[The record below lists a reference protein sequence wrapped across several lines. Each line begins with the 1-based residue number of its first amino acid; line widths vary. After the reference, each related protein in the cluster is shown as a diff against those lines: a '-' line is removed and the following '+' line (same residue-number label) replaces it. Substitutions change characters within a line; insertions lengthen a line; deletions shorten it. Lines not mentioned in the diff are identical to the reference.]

1 MVNPETGTKAAT
13 MNKNRDPKCL
23 TEKNIYKLLIFFCPV
38 FMNKTNAG
46 GIRSCF
52 QVVQ

>member
-1 MVNPETGTKAAT
+1 MVNPEPGAKAAT

-38 FMNKTNAG
+38 FMNKTG
-46 GIRSCF
+46 GISSHF